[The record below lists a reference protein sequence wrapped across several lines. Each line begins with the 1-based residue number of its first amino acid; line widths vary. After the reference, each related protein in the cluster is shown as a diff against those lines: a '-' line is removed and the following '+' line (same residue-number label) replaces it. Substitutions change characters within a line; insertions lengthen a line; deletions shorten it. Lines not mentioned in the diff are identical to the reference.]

1 MLLIISVFTGN
12 KHACMHLHI
21 FYFQVHFS
29 NQSINR
35 LVTIHMK
42 RKLAFNKSFQVKKNN
57 IKQGQRKAW
66 RIPSPKT

>member
-12 KHACMHLHI
+12 KACMHAFTHI
-21 FYFQVHFS
+21 LFS
-29 NQSINR
+29 NAFFKPVNR

-66 RIPSPKT
+66 HIPSPKT